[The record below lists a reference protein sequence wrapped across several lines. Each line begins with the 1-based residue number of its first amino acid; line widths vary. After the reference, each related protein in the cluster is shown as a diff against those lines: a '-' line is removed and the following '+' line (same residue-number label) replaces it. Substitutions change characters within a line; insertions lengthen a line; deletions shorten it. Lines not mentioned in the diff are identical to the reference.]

1 MKKSYRLA
9 MGIFLSI
16 LYGIMSWP
24 ICANA
29 SEGEEYIT
37 ISVDAEDEN
46 GTVLYA
52 LDSDEPS
59 AFGPSNEFTV
69 LAGTDHTVYVK
80 DAAGNV
86 SSQDFQYS
94 DTAKTEESDK
104 NINIDV
110 VLDNTSDY
118 SDYEYAGDVVREPAE
133 AGQGTVFEKIN
144 TGINDTEAERLFYT
158 VTTDDGEVF
167 YLVIDQGQNSNN
179 VYLLNQVK
187 VSDLKEL
194 AIDDESNNSG
204 RSGSLLD
211 SLNSLEDKDDVSE
224 TGDLSNENT
233 KSETKKNGDTKL
245 KLFLILGM
253 AIIGGGVYYYK
264 NIYKKK
270 KDEQMDLVDALDKD
284 DFVPEDY
291 EEDEDADFDL
301 DDDYQEKTME
311 MLMRDDEIKGETGS
325 GEESSGEVSEDVD
338 EDITANY
345 TTSHKENKFNF
356 SDEDDDEYDEDL
368 DAPEEDEE

>member
-1 MKKSYRLA
+1 M
-9 MGIFLSI
+9 
-16 LYGIMSWP
+16 
-24 ICANA
+24 
-29 SEGEEYIT
+29 
-37 ISVDAEDEN
+37 
-46 GTVLYA
+46 
-52 LDSDEPS
+52 
-59 AFGPSNEFTV
+59 

-118 SDYEYAGDVVREPAE
+118 SDYEYAGDVVQEPAE

>member
-1 MKKSYRLA
+1 MA
-9 MGIFLSI
+9 
-16 LYGIMSWP
+16 
-24 ICANA
+24 
-29 SEGEEYIT
+29 
-37 ISVDAEDEN
+37 
-46 GTVLYA
+46 
-52 LDSDEPS
+52 
-59 AFGPSNEFTV
+59 
-69 LAGTDHTVYVK
+69 
-80 DAAGNV
+80 
-86 SSQDFQYS
+86 
-94 DTAKTEESDK
+94 K

-118 SDYEYAGDVVREPAE
+118 SDYEYAGDVVQEPAE

>member
-94 DTAKTEESDK
+94 DTAKT
-104 NINIDV
+104 
-110 VLDNTSDY
+110 
-118 SDYEYAGDVVREPAE
+118 
-133 AGQGTVFEKIN
+133 
-144 TGINDTEAERLFYT
+144 
-158 VTTDDGEVF
+158 
-167 YLVIDQGQNSNN
+167 
-179 VYLLNQVK
+179 
-187 VSDLKEL
+187 
-194 AIDDESNNSG
+194 
-204 RSGSLLD
+204 
-211 SLNSLEDKDDVSE
+211 
-224 TGDLSNENT
+224 
-233 KSETKKNGDTKL
+233 
-245 KLFLILGM
+245 
-253 AIIGGGVYYYK
+253 
-264 NIYKKK
+264 
-270 KDEQMDLVDALDKD
+270 
-284 DFVPEDY
+284 
-291 EEDEDADFDL
+291 
-301 DDDYQEKTME
+301 
-311 MLMRDDEIKGETGS
+311 
-325 GEESSGEVSEDVD
+325 
-338 EDITANY
+338 
-345 TTSHKENKFNF
+345 
-356 SDEDDDEYDEDL
+356 
-368 DAPEEDEE
+368 